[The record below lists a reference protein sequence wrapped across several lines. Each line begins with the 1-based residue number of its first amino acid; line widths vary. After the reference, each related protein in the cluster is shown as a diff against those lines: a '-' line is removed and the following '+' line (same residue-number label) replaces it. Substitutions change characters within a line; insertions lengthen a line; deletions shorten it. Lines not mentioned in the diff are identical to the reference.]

1 MARAGGRERGADD
14 EFASNFSTASLSLSF
29 HYSPC
34 TASHSFG
41 SWMNCDW
48 RRLRVNKALV
58 QGVSSSSHAAAGG
71 GGEGLLRKCLN
82 RRINWLIEAI
92 IRLLFLVVVSR
103 PWISIYWSTFHI
115 QFPWQMKWIC
125 ATCALWMDLQMRLQ
139 IDFMDWG
146 DIMDWE
152 WLNSRYIMNEHQI
165 GQVAQISTN
174 KRRRRQ
180 IASSTLAKSPSHT
193 HSLTRPSYFQCCCSS
208 IPSTWAAVYVLITFL
223 RSSEMCSVREIFIAV
238 NPRNKSGTKE
248 EEEAGF
254 GLSLSLFQVPSQ
266 CSNKNNNNCC

>member
-71 GGEGLLRKCLN
+71 GREGGGRLRKCLN

-92 IRLLFLVVVSR
+92 IRLLFFVVVSR

-139 IDFMDWG
+139 IDFTDLGGYYGLGMTQLPVHH
-146 DIMDWE
+146 E
-152 WLNSRYIMNEHQI
+152 WTSNRAGGANKHQ
-165 GQVAQISTN
+165 QTTTTTNCKFNTCQIS
-174 KRRRRQ
+174 
-180 IASSTLAKSPSHT
+180 LP
-193 HSLTRPSYFQCCCSS
+193 HSLSDSSQLLPMLLQLHSVHLSSCLRFNNIFTILRNVQRPWNFYCGESPQ
-208 IPSTWAAVYVLITFL
+208 
-223 RSSEMCSVREIFIAV
+223 
-238 NPRNKSGTKE
+238 
-248 EEEAGF
+248 
-254 GLSLSLFQVPSQ
+254 
-266 CSNKNNNNCC
+266 